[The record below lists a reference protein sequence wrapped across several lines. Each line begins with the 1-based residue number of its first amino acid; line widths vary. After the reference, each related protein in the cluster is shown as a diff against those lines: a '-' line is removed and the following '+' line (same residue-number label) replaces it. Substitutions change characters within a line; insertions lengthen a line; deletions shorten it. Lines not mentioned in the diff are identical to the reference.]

1 MSQPRYQSFAEF
13 WPYYL
18 NEHSKPA
25 TRALHAVGSL
35 AAIAALIALFA
46 IGRWWLFPLAFVP
59 GYAFAWIGHFFVEK
73 NRPAT
78 FTYPVWSFVGDW
90 KMLALMLTG
99 KLSSG
104 NADASCAAGEKR
116 RRLGRDNSG

>member
-1 MSQPRYQSFAEF
+1 MSERQFKSFAEF

-18 NEHSKPA
+18 NEHGRPM
-25 TRALHAVGSL
+25 TRWLHCGGSL
-35 AAIAALIALFA
+35 LAIAVVVAFIVN
-46 IGRWWLFPLAFVP
+46 GRWWLFPLAVVP

-78 FTYPVWSFVGDW
+78 FTYPLWSFMGDW

-99 KLSSG
+99 
-104 NADASCAAGEKR
+104 
-116 RRLGRDNSG
+116 RLK